1 MELVNNDSSVTDE
14 VVLAGNER
22 DNVIKD
28 VDLSDAID
36 DVDVAQ
42 VTGVSV
48 WWGVFGGTVD
58 FIVAPFEMSSC
69 VAARVAGG
77 GIGVN
82 VESVETIVEVGGGGD
97 GSSNAN

>member
-1 MELVNNDSSVTDE
+1 MELVNNDSSVADE
-14 VVLAGNER
+14 VVLVRDER
-22 DNVIKD
+22 DNVIED

-48 WWGVFGGTVD
+48 WWGILGSTVD
-58 FIVAPFEMSSC
+58 FIVAPFEMSSS

-82 VESVETIVEVGGGGD
+82 VESVEAVVEVR
-97 GSSNAN
+97 